1 MTDMINSLEHTRR
14 QLGLAQ
20 SDLAKI
26 LGVTQGHYSKV
37 VRRKVPLSSKLEDS
51 MRVWLDANGV
61 AKEVEGGSELR
72 MRELAAS
79 IRTQCI
85 ELMQLA
91 DRALFERGEASR

>member
-1 MTDMINSLEHTRR
+1 MTDRINSLEHARR
-14 QLGLAQ
+14 QLGLGQA
-20 SDLAKI
+20 DLAKI
-26 LGVTQGHYSKV
+26 LGMTQGHYSKV

-61 AKEVEGGSELR
+61 ANNVEGGSELR

-91 DRALFERGEASR
+91 DRALFERGSAGR